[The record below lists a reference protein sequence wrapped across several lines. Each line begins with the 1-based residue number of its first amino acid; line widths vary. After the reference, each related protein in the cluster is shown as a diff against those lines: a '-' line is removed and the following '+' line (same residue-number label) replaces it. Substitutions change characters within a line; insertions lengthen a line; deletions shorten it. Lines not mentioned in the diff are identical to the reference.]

1 MTERNQNNQSNQN
14 QIGRPFGVPALGSMP
29 TNQSTRQ
36 VFPVRWIVPP
46 GSKSKAPIVGYTGPG
61 LVGRSNTVE
70 SDNPYEIT
78 EDLIQDIYASL
89 NEQTRP
95 YFQSVLKRK
104 GFYGNSKPG
113 VPQND
118 FAAIR
123 DLLDY
128 ANTERVTWD
137 RAVDEANKKLEDYS
151 TGGSGRRYRV
161 SNPDDIRVAVN
172 RAAQDTIG
180 RSFTEQ
186 ELALVI
192 PGFQKAQV
200 QGQMGAVEAPGADV
214 FAEQAARFLAPT
226 EANAYKFLGIMDR
239 IFSATS
245 GGM

>member
-14 QIGRPFGVPALGSMP
+14 QSGRPFGVPALGSMP
-29 TNQSTRQ
+29 TNQSTRT
-36 VFPVRWIVPP
+36 VYPNRWLYAPGRGGYVP
-46 GSKSKAPIVGYTGPG
+46 YTGPG
-61 LVGRSNTVE
+61 LVDQKGNIARST
-70 SDNPYEIT
+70 PYQLNDE
-78 EDLIQDIYASL
+78 EVQDIYASL
-89 NEQTRP
+89 NEKTRP
-95 YFQSVLKRK
+95 DTQDKLKRK

-113 VPQND
+113 IPQND

-128 ANTERVTWD
+128 ANAIGVTWD
-137 RAVDEANKKLEDYS
+137 RALIEAEKNIPDYS
-151 TGGSGRRYRV
+151 TGGGGRRYRV

-200 QGQMGAVEAPGADV
+200 QGQMGTVEAPGADV